1 LEAKVQSELNA
12 LHEIR
17 DIALMLSVG
26 NIYLCE
32 EPFLKKIGHA
42 VDAVLEDLHGEILSL
57 KKQFPGRFAQDIDT
71 DAILEELHAK
81 AERLQNADAAI
92 NNKCAGGQLG
102 RELEEMVS
110 TLTAAVN
117 EVTFK
122 IEGKLPGSARRY
134 SLLSLFKPFKAV
146 GRLVSAFSSL
156 VVKLALFLIILAIG
170 PLAYLFVS
178 MEKEGGIQ
186 KAIDQSHAYIQT
198 QSQALSSLEQERA
211 QIAKQIQA
219 MRLRE
224 EELNRQEKIEI
235 MELSVKVHALDQ
247 QRQAIEVE
255 IASQENQITDNLERL
270 KEVKNKPFLKRLLR
284 R

>member
-110 TLTAAVN
+110 TLTAAVK

>member
-170 PLAYLFVS
+170 PLAYLFIS
-178 MEKEGGIQ
+178 MEKEGSIQ
-186 KAIDQSHAYIQT
+186 KVIDESQAYIQT

>member
-1 LEAKVQSELNA
+1 MEAKVQSELKA

-57 KKQFPGRFAQDIDT
+57 KRRFPGRFAQDIDT

-102 RELEEMVS
+102 RELEGMVS
-110 TLTAAVN
+110 TLAAAVK

-156 VVKLALFLIILAIG
+156 VLKLALFIIILAIG
-170 PLAYLFVS
+170 PFAYLFIS
-178 MEKEGGIQ
+178 MEKEGSIQ
-186 KAIDQSHAYIQT
+186 KAIDESQAYIQT
-198 QSQALSSLEQERA
+198 QSQSLSSLEQERA
-211 QIAKQIQA
+211 QIANKIEA

-224 EELNRQEKIEI
+224 KELNRQEKIEI
-235 MELSVKVHALDQ
+235 MELNVKVHALDQ

-255 IASQENQITDNLERL
+255 IASQESQITENLERL

>member
-1 LEAKVQSELNA
+1 MEAKVQSELNA

-71 DAILEELHAK
+71 DAILEEVHAK

-110 TLTAAVN
+110 TLTAAVK

-170 PLAYLFVS
+170 PLAYLFIS
-178 MEKEGGIQ
+178 MEKEGSIQ
-186 KAIDQSHAYIQT
+186 KVIDESQAYIQT

>member
-1 LEAKVQSELNA
+1 MEAKVQSELNA

>member
-1 LEAKVQSELNA
+1 LEAKARSELNA

-42 VDAVLEDLHGEILSL
+42 VDRVLEDLHGEILSL
-57 KKQFPGRFAQDIDT
+57 KKKFPGQFAQDIDT
-71 DAILEELHAK
+71 DAILEDLHAK

-92 NNKCAGGQLG
+92 NTKCGGGHLG

-110 TLTAAVN
+110 TLTAAVK

-122 IEGKLPGSARRY
+122 VEGKLPGSATRY
-134 SLLSLFKPFKAV
+134 SLLSLFNPFKALA
-146 GRLVSAFSSL
+146 RLVSTFSGL
-156 VVKLALFLIILAIG
+156 VIKLAIFIIILAIG
-170 PLAYLFVS
+170 PFAYLFIS
-178 MEKEGGIQ
+178 MEKEGSIR
-186 KAIDQSHAYIQT
+186 KAIDQSQAYIQT
-198 QSQALSSLEQERA
+198 HRQALVSLEQERA
-211 QIAKQIQA
+211 AIAEQIEA

-224 EELNRQEKIEI
+224 EELNRQEKIDI
-235 MELSVKVHALDQ
+235 MDLSVKVHALDQ
-247 QRQAIEVE
+247 KRHAIEVD
-255 IASQENQITDNLERL
+255 IASHENKIAKNLERIE
-270 KEVKNKPFLKRLLR
+270 EVKKKPFLKRLLR